1 MLLDVMI
8 GIPPRI
14 MHGTTTTSDLVT
26 FLVIVGVILVVAL
39 VAIIAMVI
47 AGKRS
52 ERKQSQ
58 MKEAEPHYEAPT
70 QPQSGEQPQVQ
81 TPEEEKVLI
90 PQ

>member
-26 FLVIVGVILVVAL
+26 FLVIVGVIVVVAI
-39 VAIIAMVI
+39 VAIIAFVI
-47 AGKRS
+47 AEKRG

-58 MKEAEPHYEAPT
+58 MKEAEPHYAVPT
-70 QPQSGEQPQVQ
+70 QPQGGEQPQVHA
-81 TPEEEKVLI
+81 PEEEKVLI